1 MLAYKAISAWDG
13 QFNQLVMAHPAAA
26 SLPEDFQNIAHPQ
39 LYFRIEIYDAGH
51 GLPLVSPP
59 VFIILCARREPFTTG
74 RR

>member
-1 MLAYKAISAWDG
+1 MGNLTNW
-13 QFNQLVMAHPAAA
+13 LWAHPAAA
-26 SLPEDFQNIAHPQ
+26 FLPEDFQNIAHPQ
-39 LYFRIEIYDAGH
+39 LYFRIEIYDAGL